1 MFLDRRVALPAVF
14 QANEIICMRNPAVL
28 SPCLL
33 KATQKLIEDQIAA
46 LNIAKDDALLSKYNL
61 EAIVKFMKEKF
72 ANLGTTY
79 KMSNLSQ
86 LRVLLCSITPSGMM
100 WSYPGLSNTQIS
112 PIYQQIR
119 MFDDMGIGSS
129 AAGESRTLTPLLTGA
144 LKAPVSAIPPP
155 RLVDFCFDST

>member
-72 ANLGTTY
+72 ANFGH
-79 KMSNLSQ
+79 NLQNVESKSTESTFVFDYTFRYDVE
-86 LRVLLCSITPSGMM
+86 LSG
-100 WSYPGLSNTQIS
+100 
-112 PIYQQIR
+112 
-119 MFDDMGIGSS
+119 
-129 AAGESRTLTPLLTGA
+129 
-144 LKAPVSAIPPP
+144 
-155 RLVDFCFDST
+155 LVEHPD